1 MAGEPAAGGRF
12 EVDRVRADFPQ
23 LADGYAYLD
32 GAAGTQTPIPVIE
45 AIADAYRH
53 GLSNTDGHFPSSH
66 RADAI
71 VAECRRAVADLVGG
85 VPEGVVLGPNMT
97 TLTYR
102 MAQTLARHWRPGDEI
117 IVSQLDHDADV
128 RPWVQA
134 AERTGVVVRWA
145 TVDPS
150 SGELGWEQYRELLG
164 ERTRLVAVTAASN
177 LLGIRPEVR
186 RIAELAHA
194 VGALVYVDGV
204 HNTPH
209 FAVDM
214 AALGADFYATSAY
227 KWCGPHVG
235 AVVASPSLLETLAPD
250 KLLPSGDSVPER
262 FEWGTPQLADLAGVT
277 AAVDHLAAALP
288 QAQGT
293 RRQRILRSMA
303 AVEEYEQSLFR
314 QLLEGLGQMGHVT
327 LYGRSAH
334 RAPTAYFAAEGRSP
348 DEVAEHLA
356 ARHINVWSGD
366 NYAFELVGALG
377 LRAAGG
383 AVRAGLVHYN
393 DAGDVERLLAAVRE
407 LKP

>member
-250 KLLPSGDSVPER
+250 KLLPSSDSVPER

-293 RRQRILRSMA
+293 RRQRLLRSMA

-314 QLLEGLGQMGHVT
+314 RLLEGLGQMGHVT

-334 RAPTAYFAAEGRSP
+334 RAPTAYFGAEGRSP